1 MKLRRK
7 AAESEIPTA
16 SMADIAFLLIIFFMV
31 TAVFSATKGL
41 DFKLPK
47 EENKEADTEEAVFI
61 KIGADASVSVDC
73 KVMEASEILG
83 YLEPKLT
90 RDPNKPVILYT
101 DPQAPYQAMIAVY
114 DELGSAK
121 DETHGFRV
129 RNIAV
134 PTQSEVQ
141 QYIELFG
148 FNPFESTCAGG

>member
-1 MKLRRK
+1 VKLIRK
-7 AAESEIPTA
+7 PAESEIPTA

-73 KVMEASEILG
+73 QAMEASEILA

-134 PTQSEVQ
+134 PTQSEVM

>member
-1 MKLRRK
+1 
-7 AAESEIPTA
+7 
-16 SMADIAFLLIIFFMV
+16 
-31 TAVFSATKGL
+31 
-41 DFKLPK
+41 
-47 EENKEADTEEAVFI
+47 
-61 KIGADASVSVDC
+61 
-73 KVMEASEILG
+73 MEASEILA

-134 PTQSEVQ
+134 PTQSEVM